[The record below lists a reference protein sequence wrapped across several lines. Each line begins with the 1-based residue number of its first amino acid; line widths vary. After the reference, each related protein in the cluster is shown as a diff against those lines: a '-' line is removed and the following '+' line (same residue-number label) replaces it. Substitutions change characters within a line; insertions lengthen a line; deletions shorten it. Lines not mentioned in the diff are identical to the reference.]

1 MKWLAAILTW
11 FAADP
16 QAIDTERPRAA
27 ACVMAAHASM
37 AKKGGADAAKNTN
50 ADAALGEPGAGFA
63 AEARH
68 NGKATAGQPLHKP
81 AAPKMAAGCA
91 DGRCVRVQTVRPSG
105 RQQSR

>member
-37 AKKGGADAAKNTN
+37 AKEKPDAPEDTN
-50 ADAALGEPGAGFA
+50 ADAALGEPGAGLA
-63 AEARH
+63 AEAGR
-68 NGKATAGQPLHKP
+68 NGKAAAGQPLHKS
-81 AAPKMAAGCA
+81 AASKVETSCA
-91 DGRCVRVQTVRPSG
+91 DGRCVRVQAVRPNG